1 MIDEELKGYDGF
13 IDQEGKFYKV
23 RSFFEDKNKS
33 HYEWADKY
41 IKDYILNETNKN
53 KLYKLK
59 DYLKKDPVEI
69 LINYFGFI
77 YYSHDNEFNKPIVR
91 GPNSRMGGFKP
102 TNVQLNKLMNLML
115 LNGENPFN
123 NSLMFNERDTLFIER
138 TIGGSYEKDI
148 YKGFK

>member
-1 MIDEELKGYDGF
+1 MINEELKGYDGF

-23 RSFFEDKNKS
+23 KKSFENKFEG

-41 IKDYILNETNKN
+41 MKDYIFKEFDIN

-77 YYSHDNEFNKPIVR
+77 YYSHDNEFNQPIVK

-102 TNVQLNKLMNLML
+102 SNKQLNTLMNIML
-115 LNGENPFN
+115 LNGEDPFK
-123 NSLMFNERDTLFIER
+123 NSLMFDERDTLFIEK
-138 TIGGSYEKDI
+138 TIG
-148 YKGFK
+148 